1 MNLYTV
7 HHTAQ
12 QLCALQ
18 GSNMTKAK
26 HWIVAYTLYMQISTT
41 CVMRTKTAFYFGRRI
56 VIAKVSNDDL
66 VSLGLKIAMF
76 YVLKCPIVAA
86 IITSYH
92 NQTDFNLLLSINKDY
107 FKHFLPKLYYIS
119 RILCPQTF
127 TTQLPF
133 LGINCSITNYLSV
146 EMNYCVS
153 FSDLVYLFVI
163 Y

>member
-1 MNLYTV
+1 MWTRI
-7 HHTAQ
+7 AQ
-12 QLCALQ
+12 VIL
-18 GSNMTKAK
+18 
-26 HWIVAYTLYMQISTT
+26 TLSFY
-41 CVMRTKTAFYFGRRI
+41 AFYFGCRI

-66 VSLGLKIAMF
+66 VWLGLKIAMF

-133 LGINCSITNYLSV
+133 LGINCSITIYLSV

-163 Y
+163 YWKSKCIDIDINYA

>member
-1 MNLYTV
+1 MWTRI
-7 HHTAQ
+7 AQ
-12 QLCALQ
+12 VIL
-18 GSNMTKAK
+18 
-26 HWIVAYTLYMQISTT
+26 TLSFY
-41 CVMRTKTAFYFGRRI
+41 AFYFGCRI
-56 VIAKVSNDDL
+56 AIAKVSNDDL
-66 VSLGLKIAMF
+66 VWLGLKIAMF

-163 Y
+163 YWKSKCIDIDINYA